1 MDIIRIGEG
10 FEHIV
15 DWMQVNLKPL
25 WSFIKLIIESLV
37 DVTYAGLAFIPAF
50 VLIAFVAFI
59 AFKFVSNRMAVMTV
73 LGLGLIYLMGYWDKT
88 MITLSMVLISTI
100 IALLIGVPT
109 GIWSARNE
117 NVNQV
122 VRPILD
128 FMQTMPAYVYLIPA
142 VLFFN
147 LGTVP
152 GVISTIIFS
161 MPPAVRL
168 TNLGIRQVPKEVI
181 EAALSFG
188 CTQKQLL
195 YKVQLPLAMPTIL
208 AGLNQTIMLALS
220 MVVISAMIGAKG
232 LGLEVYNGITQ
243 LNIGKGFES
252 GLSIVILAM
261 ILDRITHSLGQNK
274 EMEN

>member
-37 DVTYAGLAFIPAF
+37 DVTYAGLAIIPAF
-50 VLIAFVAFI
+50 VLIIFVAFI

-88 MITLSMVLISTI
+88 MITLSMVLISTM

-152 GVISTIIFS
+152 GLF
-161 MPPAVRL
+161 
-168 TNLGIRQVPKEVI
+168 Q
-181 EAALSFG
+181 
-188 CTQKQLL
+188 QL
-195 YKVQLPLAMPTIL
+195 YSQCH
-208 AGLNQTIMLALS
+208 QR
-220 MVVISAMIGAKG
+220 
-232 LGLEVYNGITQ
+232 Y
-243 LNIGKGFES
+243 
-252 GLSIVILAM
+252 
-261 ILDRITHSLGQNK
+261 D
-274 EMEN
+274 

>member
-10 FEHIV
+10 FENLV

-25 WSFIKLIIESLV
+25 WSFIKVIIDSLV
-37 DVTYAGLAFIPAF
+37 DFTYLGLSFIPALVF
-50 VLIAFVAFI
+50 ILIVGVL
-59 AFKFVSNRMAVMTV
+59 AFKFVNRRVAGFSAI
-73 LGLGLIYLMGYWDKT
+73 GLTFIYLMGYWDKT

-100 IALLIGVPT
+100 IALLIGIPT

-117 NVNQV
+117 SANRAI
-122 VRPILD
+122 RPVLD
-128 FMQTMPAYVYLIPA
+128 LMQTMPAYVYLIPA

-152 GVISTIIFS
+152 GVIATIIFA

-168 TNLGIRQVPKEVI
+168 TNLGIRQVPKEVV

-188 CTQKQLL
+188 CTSKQLL

-208 AGLNQTIMLALS
+208 AGLNQTIMLSLS

-252 GLSIVILAM
+252 GLAIVILAM
-261 ILDRITHSLGQNK
+261 ILDRVTHSLGQN
-274 EMEN
+274 EDMEQ

>member
-37 DVTYAGLAFIPAF
+37 DVTYAGLAIIPAF
-50 VLIAFVAFI
+50 VLIIFVAFI

-88 MITLSMVLISTI
+88 MITLSMVLISTM

-168 TNLGIRQVPKEVI
+168 TNLGIRQVPEEVI

-261 ILDRITHSLGQNK
+261 ILDRLTHSLGQNR

>member
-252 GLSIVILAM
+252 GLAIVILAM

>member
-1 MDIIRIGEG
+1 
-10 FEHIV
+10 
-15 DWMQVNLKPL
+15 
-25 WSFIKLIIESLV
+25 
-37 DVTYAGLAFIPAF
+37 
-50 VLIAFVAFI
+50 
-59 AFKFVSNRMAVMTV
+59 
-73 LGLGLIYLMGYWDKT
+73 
-88 MITLSMVLISTI
+88 
-100 IALLIGVPT
+100 
-109 GIWSARNE
+109 
-117 NVNQV
+117 
-122 VRPILD
+122 
-128 FMQTMPAYVYLIPA
+128 
-142 VLFFN
+142 
-147 LGTVP
+147 
-152 GVISTIIFS
+152 

-252 GLSIVILAM
+252 GLAIVILAM